1 MKRKILPAAISVI
14 AAFMLLQ
21 TGCSHQ
27 EMPDETNVTSA
38 ETAEQTDTVKLPER
52 IWDEFEEMSWYESG
66 VISEEIYHPE
76 GFLLDTFYAEYPVLS
91 GNDDVCR
98 KISAALEE
106 FCRDTLESA
115 RENDTAMGY
124 DENGELIET
133 FADFYRQGAVNN
145 LRISYHIDT
154 DSPNI
159 FSVCF
164 TYFPDYAGA
173 APVYVY
179 PTAMVFDRR
188 SGERIDFKDLISDK
202 EGFAAAMEYAYGR
215 GTDDYHKDFVF
226 GYTDD
231 GRYVIGGSPVSERVS
246 VRRGSIGFYYNNG
259 ESGTGRSDIS
269 TYFAGLPA
277 EYVLEYL
284 TDEGR
289 ALFEI

>member
-1 MKRKILPAAISVI
+1 MNRKILPAAVSVI
-14 AAFMLLQ
+14 AALMLLQ
-21 TGCSHQ
+21 TGCSHE

-38 ETAEQTDTVKLPER
+38 ETAAETDTVQLPER
-52 IWDEFEEMSWYESG
+52 IWDEFEEMSWYDSG

-76 GFLLDTFYAEYPVLS
+76 GFLLDRFYAEYPVLS

-98 KISAALEE
+98 KISAELEK

-124 DENGELIET
+124 DENGELIEA
-133 FADFYRQGAVNN
+133 FADFHRQGAVND

-188 SGERIDFKDLISDK
+188 SGERIDFEELISDK
-202 EGFAAAMEYAYGR
+202 EGFAAAMEYAFGQE
-215 GTDDYHKDFVF
+215 TDDYHKDFVF
-226 GYTDD
+226 GYTYD
-231 GRYVIGGSPVSERVS
+231 GRYVIGGSPVSERIS
-246 VRRGSIGFYYNNG
+246 VRRGSVGFYCNNG
-259 ESGTGRSDIS
+259 ECGTGRSDIS
-269 TYFAGLPA
+269 TYFFGLPA
-277 EYVLEYL
+277 EDVLEYL

-289 ALFEI
+289 ALFET